1 MRYESCVQNCQ
12 LKKVTENV
20 TGTKRGLDNNM
31 ELVLQ
36 KEGKVRRTVFICV
49 RIMSGIEFW

>member
-1 MRYESCVQNCQ
+1 VRYESCVQNCQ

-20 TGTKRGLDNNM
+20 TGTKRGLYNNM
-31 ELVLQ
+31 QLVPQ
-36 KEGKVRRTVFICV
+36 KDSKVRRTVFICV